1 MDIKHFSILQN
12 DGFGLSLQGSSLAL
26 QLGYFVSSR
35 QTPIYEASSKFV
47 ILRAPQTT
55 YDYYAYLDNQ
65 QLIST
70 YVQLLS
76 TESVLQKASD
86 ELVFRSIKV
95 RQLPHP

>member
-1 MDIKHFSILQN
+1 MALACHC
-12 DGFGLSLQGSSLAL
+12 QGSSLAL
-26 QLGYFVSSR
+26 QWGISLAVGK
-35 QTPIYEASSKFV
+35 TPIYEASSKFV

-70 YVQLLS
+70 YVQLLLPRAYYKKPRTS
-76 TESVLQKASD
+76 W
-86 ELVFRSIKV
+86 VFRSIKV